1 MEAKWKGACQAIA
14 IGFGRG
20 PQRNRGSG
28 VLRAP
33 WGVGTLHFGD
43 WVSVAFVSLTGCKSR
58 N

>member
-33 WGVGTLHFGD
+33 GGWARCTLE
-43 WVSVAFVSLTGCKSR
+43 TGCQLPLFP
-58 N
+58 